1 MQSKVSRSIYE
12 RYGVRR
18 AINCMGWV
26 TILGG
31 STMPPEVVQAMNE
44 AVDWTVDL
52 SELNEAVL
60 SDFSEL
66 NEALRCP
73 FRPITSPQ
81 LRSNIAASRSL
92 ARES

>member
-52 SELNEAVL
+52 RELNEAAGDL
-60 SDFSEL
+60 IARLADET
-66 NEALRCP
+66 EAAIR
-73 FRPITSPQ
+73 Q
-81 LRSNIAASRSL
+81 LAASNHNTP
-92 ARES
+92 